1 MLGSGGFFLLF
12 PACFLLFLCAWCLF
26 YVVIV
31 ALVLI
36 PGRWPVQV
44 VAVSCAVVCCALSSG
59 RYLCWLAGCY
69 ERWRVCCG
77 VCAGVFRN
85 SVGAMSKGGGMSR
98 IDKVKL
104 GYTLAENLG
113 A

>member
-1 MLGSGGFFLLF
+1 MPGWLLWAL
-12 PACFLLFLCAWCLF
+12 AC
-26 YVVIV
+26 
-31 ALVLI
+31 VL
-36 PGRWPVQV
+36 WW
-44 VAVSCAVVCCALSSG
+44 S
-59 RYLCWLAGCY
+59 
-69 ERWRVCCG
+69 CG